1 MVKIQIKIIFTTV
14 IVPVEYWNIPEEEE
28 EEMEECE
35 RLEIDQLVSAFCLFQ
50 TWSTIA
56 LSIKASVL

>member
-14 IVPVEYWNIPEEEE
+14 IVPVEYWNIQEEE

-50 TWSTIA
+50 T
-56 LSIKASVL
+56 